1 MTRLNEVEAG
11 EVRTLEKNLT
21 RPQLFRYSA
30 VTWNAHRIHYDP
42 EYTREEEGHP
52 DVLVQQHL
60 YGAIIQEL
68 LLDWLDG
75 EGELTELNWQNVGRA
90 TPEDTLDTTAEV
102 TEIDRNERTIR
113 FDVAVETAETTCV
126 EGSAAV
132 QLFE

>member
-1 MTRLNEVEAG
+1 MTRLNEVETG
-11 EVRTLEKNLT
+11 KVLTLEKNPT

-52 DVLVQQHL
+52 DVLVQQHF
-60 YGAIIQEL
+60 YGAIVQEL

-75 EGELTELNWQNVGRA
+75 EGKLTELNWRNVGRA

-102 TEIDRNERTIR
+102 TKINRDERTVR
-113 FDVAVETAETTCV
+113 FDISVETTETTCV